1 MFGLSNPWVTPE
13 SSSLM
18 IYVSLR
24 AVLAVESMR
33 HPGQDF
39 VGDIGV
45 PRGCV
50 GSRIPA
56 SPVKAVR

>member
-1 MFGLSNPWVTPE
+1 
-13 SSSLM
+13 M

-24 AVLAVESMR
+24 AVYAVESMR
-33 HPGQDF
+33 HPGQEF

-56 SPVKAVR
+56 SPVTAVR